1 MTATPSA
8 DLQTMWTSLQTSLHA
23 HRPRDPDA
31 AEEPAGAPDGGPT
44 EAPDDEPVPVT
55 LLTGFLGAGKSSL
68 LAELLMAPPNG
79 IIARAVVNDVGS
91 LPFDPSFV
99 IEDGLVDV
107 ELSNG
112 CGCCV
117 STSDLAETLDRV
129 AADGADLIVFETS
142 GLADPLA
149 LAQIVEAGPRL
160 RLDRLVAVV
169 DGSAIERQLGDPTL
183 GPCAKRQ
190 LDAAQVVVVSH
201 LDVLSASEAERVLG
215 RVAELAPG
223 ATVAPSRPE
232 QPALASLV
240 PTASGRGSETGTVAP
255 GSFRGARLPITDDAP
270 PHLLVT
276 AGAEQHRALTS
287 TELEAALAE
296 AATLATRVKGWLRV
310 DGATADERTVDVQVA
325 GGSGTSDERPA
336 VSTPAGV
343 DGHRLTIVAA
353 DDATVHAIAG
363 LLGCRVITES

>member
-1 MTATPSA
+1 MNTSPLA

-23 HRPRDPDA
+23 HRPREYNVSA
-31 AEEPAGAPDGGPT
+31 TQGPT
-44 EAPDDEPVPVT
+44 RRPNEVPVT

-68 LAELLMAPPNG
+68 LAELLIAPPGG
-79 IIARAVVNDVGS
+79 IIVRAVVNDVGS

-99 IEDGLVDV
+99 ADDGLVDV

-117 STSDLAETLDRV
+117 STSDLADTLDRL
-129 AADGADLIVFETS
+129 AADGADMIVFETS

-160 RLDRLVAVV
+160 RLDRLVAIV
-169 DGSAIERQLGDPTL
+169 DGSAIERQLTDPAL

-201 LDVLSASEAERVLG
+201 LDVLPPAEVEQVVA

-223 ATVAPSRPE
+223 ATIAPSRPE
-232 QPALASLV
+232 EPALASLI
-240 PTASGRGSETGTVAP
+240 PTSLTAVSATGSAAP
-255 GSFRGARLPITDDAP
+255 GSLRGARLPITSDAP
-270 PHLLVT
+270 PHQLVT
-276 AGAEQHRALTS
+276 AGAEQHRELAS

-296 AATLATRVKGWLRV
+296 VAAIATRVKGWLSV
-310 DGATADERTVDVQVA
+310 DGGTVDERTVDVQVA
-325 GGSGTSDERPA
+325 GGLGRSEERSA
-336 VSTPAGV
+336 MSSSAA
-343 DGHRLTIVAA
+343 DGRHRVTIVAN
-353 DDATVHAIAG
+353 DDATVRSIAE
-363 LLGCRVITES
+363 LLGCRVH